1 VSCSEVKAEKD
12 NAFECLEARLPDG
25 HVHSFK
31 VVSIFGN
38 AVQRASNRRDRG
50 PTTFALSASA
60 TATTTPQLLS
70 RRSDIDDWTHCWG
83 WNNRRHEMSLDAAGT
98 TCATPQSSQPW

>member
-1 VSCSEVKAEKD
+1 VKAEKD

-38 AVQRASNRRDRG
+38 AVQRASSRHRRA
-50 PTTFALSASA
+50 PTTIRVFCLQRDDN
-60 TATTTPQLLS
+60 TATPLAPPRPRRLDILL
-70 RRSDIDDWTHCWG
+70 G
-83 WNNRRHEMSLDAAGT
+83 MEA
-98 TCATPQSSQPW
+98 